1 MMRTRS
7 LRAGEHAALIAT
19 SVSMWTLA
27 LPCAH
32 ASLATSFRNSATLA
46 DDEFTSRRM
55 LREIRDAELTSDL
68 TKLAS
73 LRDVARASTSNE
85 ANTLAANALLLERI
99 VLAERAMA
107 MRNRTQ
113 SARELAQGEEA
124 LARERLALA
133 TRFPAAERRQ
143 LELESAED
151 LLLRRMRADLMDVAL
166 ALGVPTDDEREAARR
181 LSKLIA
187 PIFATSRV
195 EDSAL
200 DASRIA
206 TDPEIFREAMLGGI
220 ASLLAAD
227 VAATSND
234 SEGAAVA
241 RRSRDRAADLLA
253 IAARSELPVPPAL
266 ADALVI
272 ARARTKVAVPNDSN
286 SADETRAITEKL
298 EGIHRSK
305 DPANALVARFLQDE
319 IAAITANRTASLPK
333 ANALGNDLALDCIA
347 ACATADRRA
356 RELSRTAPRATDG
369 VPASNTALIEQ
380 PIAALFARAIET
392 PNSDRS
398 AALTTLAAA
407 ARARITP
414 AVIAAAR
421 SDSKAP
427 PLLTALCAFRLT
439 REGAEVTFEPKEIEQ
454 LDRAVADPRVTSWF
468 AIPFAA
474 ALIRADAAYAPRATD
489 HLLTLVANTAA
500 DERTREALAIALD
513 QRRAEA
519 NTSLIGEAKLASALE
534 LAARVFAGDAARDA
548 WLLEA
553 VDLALF
559 PKFGRTNLESA
570 AQRLA
575 LVTHESSGRTLRALE
590 CAHECAHESG
600 VAAKDRRSNLAAVEA
615 LDAALTR
622 DISAGLADPSLRVR
636 SSALFAATQLSN
648 GDIAQAIA
656 SASRAISE
664 APTSLA
670 ASRAALTWIAAALK
684 SESAIPL
691 PSGLSSTMGA
701 FPELQ
706 RVCDDAIDA
715 RFPTVE
721 IAIVGAALAEV
732 GAENDEKKLAQKS
745 PADADARRVVLLATA
760 MQNATTSLPSTL
772 AAKRVAK
779 HALALFA
786 SDATTDATALA
797 REAFDRDPRD
807 RFVAWAT
814 GEVLCGSNAAP
825 DRAEGFAILRDLAP
839 MTASMRDEFWW
850 RAQARMLEVLARE
863 AGTGDTRRASDV
875 IARVNRLRTLD
886 PALGGDATSQRIQ
899 HARDRAETL
908 LKSNTSSTQNGVPH
922 GG

>member
-32 ASLATSFRNSATLA
+32 ASLATSFRNSAALA

-85 ANTLAANALLLERI
+85 ANARAANALLLERI

-133 TRFPAAERRQ
+133 TKFERAEQRQ
-143 LELESAED
+143 LELEAAED

-241 RRSRDRAADLLA
+241 RRSRDRAATLLA

-266 ADALVI
+266 ADALI
-272 ARARTKVAVPNDSN
+272 TARARARVTVSNDSN
-286 SADETRAITEKL
+286 SANETRAITEKL
-298 EGIHRSK
+298 EGIHRST

-319 IAAITANRTASLPK
+319 IAAITANRTASLPN

-356 RELSRTAPRATDG
+356 RELSLTAPRATDG
-369 VPASNTALIEQ
+369 ALASNTALIEQ
-380 PIAALFARAIET
+380 PIAALFDRAIET
-392 PNSDRS
+392 PNSERA

-407 ARARITP
+407 VRARITP

-427 PLLTALCAFRLT
+427 SLLTALCALRLT
-439 REGAEVTFEPKEIEQ
+439 GGGAEVTFEPKKVEQ

-468 AIPFAA
+468 AIPYAA

-489 HLLTLVANTAA
+489 HLLTLVANAA
-500 DERTREALAIALD
+500 PDARTREALAIALD

-519 NTSLIGEAKLASALE
+519 NASLAGEEKLASALE

-590 CAHECAHESG
+590 LAHESG

-706 RVCDDAIDA
+706 RVCDDTIDA

-721 IAIVGAALAEV
+721 IAIVRAALAEGDV
-732 GAENDEKKLAQKS
+732 GKLVENSSEKYAQNS
-745 PADADARRVVLLATA
+745 TAAVDARRVVLLATA
-760 MQNATTSLPSTL
+760 MQNAGANLPATL
-772 AAKRVAK
+772 EATRMAK

-786 SDATTDATALA
+786 TEATAEATTRA

-814 GEVLCGSNAAP
+814 GEVLCGSNVAQE
-825 DRAEGFAILRDLAP
+825 RAEGFAILRDLAP
-839 MTASMRDEFWW
+839 MTASARDEFWW
-850 RAQARMLEVLARE
+850 RAQARMLEVLAHE
-863 AGTGDTRRASDV
+863 ANSGDARRASDV
-875 IARVNRLRTLD
+875 VARVNRLRTLD
-886 PALGGDATSQRIQ
+886 SALGGEVTSQRIQ

-908 LKSNTSSTQNGVPH
+908 LKRNASSTQNGVPH

>member
-7 LRAGEHAALIAT
+7 LRARERAALIAT
-19 SVSMWTLA
+19 SVSVWTIVWPCTHVSFAAQARA
-27 LPCAH
+27 LP
-32 ASLATSFRNSATLA
+32 NSPA
-46 DDEFTSRRM
+46 DEVDSRRM
-55 LREIRDAELTSDL
+55 LRDVRNAELTGDL
-68 TKLAS
+68 AKLAS
-73 LRDVARASTSNE
+73 LREAASASTSND
-85 ANTLAANALLLERI
+85 ASARAVSALLLQRI
-99 VLAERAMA
+99 ALAERAIA

-124 LARERLALA
+124 LAGERLALA
-133 TRFPAAERRQ
+133 TRFATAERRQ

-151 LLLRRMRADLMDVAL
+151 LLLRRMRANIMDVAL

-187 PIFATSRV
+187 PIFATSRA

-227 VAATSND
+227 AAATSND
-234 SEGAAVA
+234 PESAAVA
-241 RRSRDRAADLLA
+241 RRSRDRAVKLLA

-266 ADALVI
+266 ADALMI
-272 ARARTKVAVPNDSN
+272 ARARAKVAIPSDSN
-286 SADETRAITEKL
+286 SANGTRAIAEEL
-298 EGIHRSK
+298 EGIGRST

-319 IAAITANRTASLPK
+319 IAAITANRSASLPN

-356 RELSRTAPRATDG
+356 RALNRAAPRTTDG
-369 VPASNTALIEQ
+369 THASNSALIEQ

-392 PNSDRS
+392 PNSDRA

-407 ARARITP
+407 VRARITP

-427 PLLTALCAFRLT
+427 PLLTALCALRLT

-454 LDRAVADPRVTSWF
+454 LDRAITDPRVTPWF
-468 AIPFAA
+468 AIPYAA
-474 ALIRADAAYAPRATD
+474 ALIRADVAFAPRATD
-489 HLLTLVANTAA
+489 HLLTLVANTAP

-513 QRRAEA
+513 QRRTEA
-519 NTSLIGEAKLASALE
+519 KTSLAGEEKLASALE
-534 LAARVFAGDAARDA
+534 LAARSFPSDDARDA
-548 WLLEA
+548 WMLEA

-559 PKFGRTNLESA
+559 PQFGSVKLESA
-570 AQRLA
+570 AKRLA
-575 LVTHESSGRTLRALE
+575 LVTRETSSRTLRTLE
-590 CAHECAHESG
+590 FAHESG
-600 VAAKDRRSNLAAVEA
+600 VSEKDRRSNLAAVEA

-664 APTSLA
+664 APTSRA

-684 SESAIPL
+684 SDGMTPL
-691 PSGLSSTMGA
+691 PPELSNTMRA

-706 RVCDDAIDA
+706 RVCTDAIDA
-715 RFPTVE
+715 LFAAVE
-721 IAIVGAALAEV
+721 TAVVCAELAEV
-732 GAENDEKKLAQKS
+732 GAEFDEKKLAQKS
-745 PADADARRVVLLATA
+745 TADADARRVVLLATA
-760 MQNATTSLPSTL
+760 MQHAGTNLSATLE
-772 AAKRVAK
+772 AKCMAK
-779 HALALFA
+779 YALALFA
-786 SDATTDATALA
+786 TDATADATA
-797 REAFDRDPRD
+797 RARGAFDRDPRD

-814 GEVLCGSNAAP
+814 GEVLCGSNVAQ
-825 DRAEGFAILRDLAP
+825 DRTEGFAILRDLAP

-850 RAQARMLEVLARE
+850 RAQARMLEVLARQ
-863 AGTGDTRRASDV
+863 AGTGDTRRASDIV
-875 IARVNRLRTLD
+875 ARVNRLRTLD
-886 PALGGDATSQRIQ
+886 SALGGEVTSQRIQ
-899 HARDRAETL
+899 RARDRADTI
-908 LKSNTSSTQNGVPH
+908 LKRNASSTQHGVPH

>member
-1 MMRTRS
+1 
-7 LRAGEHAALIAT
+7 
-19 SVSMWTLA
+19 
-27 LPCAH
+27 
-32 ASLATSFRNSATLA
+32 
-46 DDEFTSRRM
+46 
-55 LREIRDAELTSDL
+55 
-68 TKLAS
+68 
-73 LRDVARASTSNE
+73 
-85 ANTLAANALLLERI
+85 
-99 VLAERAMA
+99 
-107 MRNRTQ
+107 
-113 SARELAQGEEA
+113 
-124 LARERLALA
+124 
-133 TRFPAAERRQ
+133 
-143 LELESAED
+143 
-151 LLLRRMRADLMDVAL
+151 MDVAL
-166 ALGVPTDDEREAARR
+166 ALGVPTDDEQEAARR

-187 PIFATSRV
+187 PIFATSRA

-234 SEGAAVA
+234 PESAAVA
-241 RRSRDRAADLLA
+241 RRSRDRAVKLLA

-266 ADALVI
+266 ADTLMI
-272 ARARTKVAVPNDSN
+272 ARARARVTVPRDSN

-298 EGIHRSK
+298 EGIGRST

-319 IAAITANRTASLPK
+319 IGAITANRTASLPN

-356 RELSRTAPRATDG
+356 RELSLTAPRATDG
-369 VPASNTALIEQ
+369 ALASNTALIEQ
-380 PIAALFARAIET
+380 PIAALFDRAIET
-392 PNSDRS
+392 PNSERA

-407 ARARITP
+407 VRARITP

-427 PLLTALCAFRLT
+427 SLLTALCALRLT
-439 REGAEVTFEPKEIEQ
+439 GGGAEVTFEPKKIEQ

-468 AIPFAA
+468 AIPYAA
-474 ALIRADAAYAPRATD
+474 ALIRADAEYAPRATD
-489 HLLTLVANTAA
+489 HLLTLVANTAPDA
-500 DERTREALAIALD
+500 RTREALAIALD

-519 NTSLIGEAKLASALE
+519 NTSLTGEAKLASALE
-534 LAARVFAGDAARDA
+534 LAARVFAGDVARDT

-559 PKFGRTNLESA
+559 PQFGSVKLESA

-575 LVTHESSGRTLRALE
+575 LVTRETPSRTLRALE
-590 CAHECAHESG
+590 LAHESG

-615 LDAALTR
+615 LDAALAR

-636 SSALFAATQLSN
+636 SSALLAATQFAG

-656 SASRAISE
+656 SASRALSE

-670 ASRAALTWIAAALK
+670 ASRAALTWIAAVLK

-691 PSGLSSTMGA
+691 PPELSSTMRA

-706 RVCDDAIDA
+706 RVCSDAIDA
-715 RFPTVE
+715 LFPTVE
-721 IAIVGAALAEV
+721 TAVVRAELAEV
-732 GAENDEKKLAQKS
+732 GAENDEKKLAEKS

-760 MQNATTSLPSTL
+760 MQNAGANLPATL
-772 AAKRVAK
+772 EATRMAK

-786 SDATTDATALA
+786 TEATAEATTRA

-814 GEVLCGSNAAP
+814 GEVLCGSNVAQE
-825 DRAEGFAILRDLAP
+825 RAEGFAILRDLAP
-839 MTASMRDEFWW
+839 MTASARDEFWW
-850 RAQARMLEVLARE
+850 RAQARMLEVLAHE
-863 AGTGDTRRASDV
+863 ANSGDARRASDV
-875 IARVNRLRTLD
+875 VARVNRLRTLD
-886 PALGGDATSQRIQ
+886 SALGGEVTSQRIQ

-908 LKSNTSSTQNGVPH
+908 LKRNASSTQNGVPH

>member
-1 MMRTRS
+1 MRTRS
-7 LRAGEHAALIAT
+7 LRAAEHAALIAT
-19 SVSMWTLA
+19 SVSAWTLA

-68 TKLAS
+68 AKLAS
-73 LRDVARASTSNE
+73 LREAASPSTSDDVSARAAS
-85 ANTLAANALLLERI
+85 ALLLERI

-272 ARARTKVAVPNDSN
+272 ARARAKVAVPKDSN
-286 SADETRAITEKL
+286 SANETRAITEKL
-298 EGIHRSK
+298 EGIHRST

-319 IAAITANRTASLPK
+319 IAAITANRTASLPN

-356 RELSRTAPRATDG
+356 RELSLTAPRATDG
-369 VPASNTALIEQ
+369 ALASNTALIEQ
-380 PIAALFARAIET
+380 PIAALFDRAIET

-407 ARARITP
+407 VRARITP

-468 AIPFAA
+468 AIPYAA

-489 HLLTLVANTAA
+489 HLLTLVANTAP

-519 NTSLIGEAKLASALE
+519 NASLAGEEKLASALE

-559 PKFGRTNLESA
+559 PRFGRTSLESA
-570 AQRLA
+570 TQRLA

-590 CAHECAHESG
+590 LAHESG
-600 VAAKDRRSNLAAVEA
+600 VPAEGRRSNLAAVEA

-622 DISAGLADPSLRVR
+622 DLSAGLADPSLRVR

-684 SESAIPL
+684 SEGAIAL

-721 IAIVGAALAEV
+721 IAIVRAELAEV
-732 GAENDEKKLAQKS
+732 GAENDEKKLPQKS
-745 PADADARRVVLLATA
+745 TADARRIALLATA

-814 GEVLCGSNAAP
+814 GEVLCGSNAAA

-839 MTASMRDEFWW
+839 MTASMRDEYWW

-863 AGTGDTRRASDV
+863 ANSGDARRASDV
-875 IARVNRLRTLD
+875 VARVNRLRTLD
-886 PALGGDATSQRIQ
+886 PALGGEVTSQRIQ

>member
-1 MMRTRS
+1 
-7 LRAGEHAALIAT
+7 
-19 SVSMWTLA
+19 
-27 LPCAH
+27 
-32 ASLATSFRNSATLA
+32 
-46 DDEFTSRRM
+46 
-55 LREIRDAELTSDL
+55 
-68 TKLAS
+68 
-73 LRDVARASTSNE
+73 
-85 ANTLAANALLLERI
+85 
-99 VLAERAMA
+99 
-107 MRNRTQ
+107 
-113 SARELAQGEEA
+113 
-124 LARERLALA
+124 
-133 TRFPAAERRQ
+133 
-143 LELESAED
+143 
-151 LLLRRMRADLMDVAL
+151 
-166 ALGVPTDDEREAARR
+166 
-181 LSKLIA
+181 
-187 PIFATSRV
+187 
-195 EDSAL
+195 
-200 DASRIA
+200 
-206 TDPEIFREAMLGGI
+206 
-220 ASLLAAD
+220 
-227 VAATSND
+227 
-234 SEGAAVA
+234 
-241 RRSRDRAADLLA
+241 
-253 IAARSELPVPPAL
+253 
-266 ADALVI
+266 
-272 ARARTKVAVPNDSN
+272 
-286 SADETRAITEKL
+286 
-298 EGIHRSK
+298 
-305 DPANALVARFLQDE
+305 
-319 IAAITANRTASLPK
+319 
-333 ANALGNDLALDCIA
+333 
-347 ACATADRRA
+347 
-356 RELSRTAPRATDG
+356 
-369 VPASNTALIEQ
+369 
-380 PIAALFARAIET
+380 
-392 PNSDRS
+392 
-398 AALTTLAAA
+398 
-407 ARARITP
+407 
-414 AVIAAAR
+414 
-421 SDSKAP
+421 
-427 PLLTALCAFRLT
+427 
-439 REGAEVTFEPKEIEQ
+439 
-454 LDRAVADPRVTSWF
+454 
-468 AIPFAA
+468 
-474 ALIRADAAYAPRATD
+474 
-489 HLLTLVANTAA
+489 LTLVANTAP

-519 NTSLIGEAKLASALE
+519 NASLAGEEKLASALE

-721 IAIVGAALAEV
+721 IAIVRAALAEGDV
-732 GAENDEKKLAQKS
+732 GKLVENSSEKHAQNS
-745 PADADARRVVLLATA
+745 TAAVDARRVVLLATA

>member
-1 MMRTRS
+1 MRTRS
-7 LRAGEHAALIAT
+7 LRARERAALIAT
-19 SVSMWTLA
+19 SASAWMFAVASS
-27 LPCAH
+27 H
-32 ASLATSFRNSATLA
+32 ASLAANFRALPISSA
-46 DDEFTSRRM
+46 DEVDSRRM
-55 LREIRDAELTSDL
+55 LRDVRNAELTSDL
-68 TKLAS
+68 AKMAS
-73 LRDVARASTSNE
+73 LREAASASTSND
-85 ANTLAANALLLERI
+85 ASARAVSALLLERI
-99 VLAERAMA
+99 ALAERAIA

-113 SARELAQGEEA
+113 SVRELAQGEEA
-124 LARERLALA
+124 LAGERLALA
-133 TRFPAAERRQ
+133 TRFATVERRQ

-151 LLLRRMRADLMDVAL
+151 LLLRRMRADLLDVAL

-187 PIFATSRV
+187 PIFTHSRA

-234 SEGAAVA
+234 PESAAVA
-241 RRSRDRAADLLA
+241 RRSRDRAVKLLA
-253 IAARSELPVPPAL
+253 IAARSELPVPSAL

-272 ARARTKVAVPNDSN
+272 ARARARVTVPRDSN

-298 EGIHRSK
+298 EGIGRST

-319 IAAITANRTASLPK
+319 IAAITANRTASLPN

-356 RELSRTAPRATDG
+356 RELSLTAPRATDG
-369 VPASNTALIEQ
+369 ALASNTALIEQ
-380 PIAALFARAIET
+380 PIAALFDRAIET
-392 PNSDRS
+392 PNSERA

-407 ARARITP
+407 VRARITP

-427 PLLTALCAFRLT
+427 SLLTALCALRLT
-439 REGAEVTFEPKEIEQ
+439 GGGAEVTFEPKKIEQ

-468 AIPFAA
+468 AIPYAA

-489 HLLTLVANTAA
+489 HLLTLVANTAP

-519 NTSLIGEAKLASALE
+519 NTSLTGEAKLASALE
-534 LAARVFAGDAARDA
+534 LAARVFAGDVARDT

-559 PKFGRTNLESA
+559 PQFGSVKLESA

-575 LVTHESSGRTLRALE
+575 LVTHESSARTLRALE
-590 CAHECAHESG
+590 LAHESG

-615 LDAALTR
+615 LDAALAR

-636 SSALFAATQLSN
+636 SSALLAATQFAG

-664 APTSLA
+664 APTSRA
-670 ASRAALTWIAAALK
+670 ASRAALTWIAAVLK

-691 PSGLSSTMGA
+691 PPELSSTMRA

-706 RVCDDAIDA
+706 RVCSDAIDA
-715 RFPTVE
+715 LFPTVE
-721 IAIVGAALAEV
+721 TAVVRAELAEV
-732 GAENDEKKLAQKS
+732 GAENDEKKLTEKS

-760 MQNATTSLPSTL
+760 IQNAGANLPATL
-772 AAKRVAK
+772 EATRMAK

-786 SDATTDATALA
+786 TEATAEATTRT

-814 GEVLCGSNAAP
+814 GEVLCGSNVAQE
-825 DRAEGFAILRDLAP
+825 RAEGFAMLRDLAP
-839 MTASMRDEFWW
+839 MTASARDEFWW
-850 RAQARMLEVLARE
+850 RAQARMLEVLAHE
-863 AGTGDTRRASDV
+863 ANSGDARRASDV
-875 IARVNRLRTLD
+875 VARVNRLRTLD
-886 PALGGDATSQRIQ
+886 SALGGEVTSQRIQ

-908 LKSNTSSTQNGVPH
+908 LKRNASSTQNGVPH

>member
-1 MMRTRS
+1 
-7 LRAGEHAALIAT
+7 
-19 SVSMWTLA
+19 
-27 LPCAH
+27 
-32 ASLATSFRNSATLA
+32 
-46 DDEFTSRRM
+46 
-55 LREIRDAELTSDL
+55 
-68 TKLAS
+68 
-73 LRDVARASTSNE
+73 
-85 ANTLAANALLLERI
+85 
-99 VLAERAMA
+99 
-107 MRNRTQ
+107 
-113 SARELAQGEEA
+113 
-124 LARERLALA
+124 
-133 TRFPAAERRQ
+133 
-143 LELESAED
+143 
-151 LLLRRMRADLMDVAL
+151 
-166 ALGVPTDDEREAARR
+166 
-181 LSKLIA
+181 
-187 PIFATSRV
+187 
-195 EDSAL
+195 
-200 DASRIA
+200 
-206 TDPEIFREAMLGGI
+206 
-220 ASLLAAD
+220 
-227 VAATSND
+227 
-234 SEGAAVA
+234 
-241 RRSRDRAADLLA
+241 
-253 IAARSELPVPPAL
+253 
-266 ADALVI
+266 
-272 ARARTKVAVPNDSN
+272 
-286 SADETRAITEKL
+286 
-298 EGIHRSK
+298 
-305 DPANALVARFLQDE
+305 
-319 IAAITANRTASLPK
+319 
-333 ANALGNDLALDCIA
+333 
-347 ACATADRRA
+347 
-356 RELSRTAPRATDG
+356 
-369 VPASNTALIEQ
+369 
-380 PIAALFARAIET
+380 
-392 PNSDRS
+392 
-398 AALTTLAAA
+398 
-407 ARARITP
+407 
-414 AVIAAAR
+414 
-421 SDSKAP
+421 
-427 PLLTALCAFRLT
+427 
-439 REGAEVTFEPKEIEQ
+439 
-454 LDRAVADPRVTSWF
+454 
-468 AIPFAA
+468 
-474 ALIRADAAYAPRATD
+474 
-489 HLLTLVANTAA
+489 
-500 DERTREALAIALD
+500 
-513 QRRAEA
+513 
-519 NTSLIGEAKLASALE
+519 
-534 LAARVFAGDAARDA
+534 
-548 WLLEA
+548 
-553 VDLALF
+553 
-559 PKFGRTNLESA
+559 
-570 AQRLA
+570 
-575 LVTHESSGRTLRALE
+575 
-590 CAHECAHESG
+590 
-600 VAAKDRRSNLAAVEA
+600 
-615 LDAALTR
+615 
-622 DISAGLADPSLRVR
+622 VR

-721 IAIVGAALAEV
+721 IAIVRAALAEV

>member
-27 LPCAH
+27 LPCAQV
-32 ASLATSFRNSATLA
+32 SFAAQVRALPNSSA
-46 DDEFTSRRM
+46 DEMDSRRM
-55 LREIRDAELTSDL
+55 LRDVRNAELTGDL
-68 TKLAS
+68 AKLVS
-73 LRDVARASTSNE
+73 LREAASASTSND
-85 ANTLAANALLLERI
+85 ASARAASALLLERI

-124 LARERLALA
+124 LASERLALA
-133 TRFPAAERRQ
+133 TRFATVERRQ

-151 LLLRRMRADLMDVAL
+151 LLLRRMRADLMDVAI

-206 TDPEIFREAMLGGI
+206 TDPEIFREAMLSGI

-227 VAATSND
+227 VAAISND
-234 SEGAAVA
+234 PESAAVA
-241 RRSRDRAADLLA
+241 RRSRDRAAELLA

-272 ARARTKVAVPNDSN
+272 ARARAKVAVPKDSN
-286 SADETRAITEKL
+286 SANETRAITEKL
-298 EGIHRSK
+298 EGIRRST
-305 DPANALVARFLQDE
+305 DRANALVARFLQDE
-319 IAAITANRTASLPK
+319 IAVITANRTASLPN
-333 ANALGNDLALDCIA
+333 ANALGNDLTLDCIA

-356 RELSRTAPRATDG
+356 RDFTRASPQAPDDPLTKN
-369 VPASNTALIEQ
+369 ASLIEQ
-380 PIAALFARAIET
+380 PIAALFARAIEM
-392 PNSDRS
+392 PNSERS

-407 ARARITP
+407 VRARVTP
-414 AVIAAAR
+414 AVIAATR
-421 SDSKAP
+421 SDSKAAS
-427 PLLTALCAFRLT
+427 LLAALCALRLT
-439 REGAEVTFEPKEIEQ
+439 REGAEVTFEQKEIEQ

-468 AIPFAA
+468 AIPYAA
-474 ALIRADAAYAPRATD
+474 ALIRADAAYAHRATD
-489 HLLTLVANTAA
+489 HLLTLVANTAPDA
-500 DERTREALAIALD
+500 RTREALAIALD

-519 NTSLIGEAKLASALE
+519 NTSLAGEEKLASALE
-534 LAARVFAGDAARDA
+534 LAVRTFPSDDARDA

-575 LVTHESSGRTLRALE
+575 LVTRETSSRTLRALE
-590 CAHECAHESG
+590 LAHESG
-600 VAAKDRRSNLAAVEA
+600 VPAEGRRSNLAAVEA
-615 LDAALTR
+615 LDVALTR

-636 SSALFAATQLSN
+636 SSALLAATQFDG
-648 GDIAQAIA
+648 GDIAQAIT

-684 SESAIPL
+684 SESAIAL
-691 PSGLSSTMGA
+691 PPELSNTMRA
-701 FPELQ
+701 FPELH
-706 RVCDDAIDA
+706 RVCSDAIDA
-715 RFPTVE
+715 LFPTVE
-721 IAIVGAALAEV
+721 TAVVRADFAEV
-732 GAENDEKKLAQKS
+732 GAENDEKKLPQKS
-745 PADADARRVVLLATA
+745 TADADARRIALLAAA
-760 MQNATTSLPSTL
+760 MQSAETNLSATLE
-772 AAKRVAK
+772 AKRMAK
-779 HALALFA
+779 YALALFA
-786 SDATTDATALA
+786 TEATAEATTRA
-797 REAFDRDPRD
+797 REAFDRDPHD
-807 RFVAWAT
+807 RFVAWTT
-814 GEVLCGSNAAP
+814 GEVLCGSNVAQ

-839 MTASMRDEFWW
+839 MTASARDEFWW

-863 AGTGDTRRASDV
+863 ANSGDARRASDV
-875 IARVNRLRTLD
+875 VARVNRLRTLD
-886 PALGGDATSQRIQ
+886 SALGGDATSQRIQ
-899 HARDRAETL
+899 RARDRAETL
-908 LKSNTSSTQNGVPH
+908 LKRNASSTQNGVPH